1 MNFRQLDLNLLRVLV
16 ALYRT
21 GSVTAAA
28 RQLALSQPAASNALA
43 RLRGCFGDELFV
55 RTPAGMRP
63 TQAAERAA
71 PLVMGYL
78 QALEAA
84 LCDNGPFDPRTS
96 ERHWRLSLSDLG
108 EMMFLAPLAHAQRRD
123 APASRLSN
131 VPVPATSVGV
141 ALESREVDLALGILD
156 AERSGI
162 ASETLFREHYVAL
175 TAPGWHPA
183 SGRATGTLSA
193 AQLAQSRLVTA
204 APAATFHDGVDQ
216 MLMAL
221 QLTGCVALR
230 TRHYGALPLLVTE
243 SDLLAIVPLMYAR
256 SLLPRYDL
264 RIWELPGRGPSYE
277 VRMLWHDSVT
287 RDPGHRWLRDL
298 VRTLFARSQ
307 PRR

>member
-1 MNFRQLDLNLLRVLV
+1 
-16 ALYRT
+16 
-21 GSVTAAA
+21 
-28 RQLALSQPAASNALA
+28 
-43 RLRGCFGDELFV
+43 
-55 RTPAGMRP
+55 
-63 TQAAERAA
+63 
-71 PLVMGYL
+71 
-78 QALEAA
+78 
-84 LCDNGPFDPRTS
+84 
-96 ERHWRLSLSDLG
+96 
-108 EMMFLAPLAHAQRRD
+108 
-123 APASRLSN
+123 
-131 VPVPATSVGV
+131 
-141 ALESREVDLALGILD
+141 
-156 AERSGI
+156 
-162 ASETLFREHYVAL
+162 
-175 TAPGWHPA
+175 
-183 SGRATGTLSA
+183 
-193 AQLAQSRLVTA
+193 LVTA